1 MDSNQRKA
9 ETLVE
14 AIPYIQKYNGKII
27 VIKYGGH
34 SMDSAEV
41 KKSIMEDVVM
51 LNLLGI
57 NIVVIHGGGPEIDK
71 EMLKKGIKPKFLD
84 GLRIT
89 DKYSLKII
97 IGVCRKINHGL
108 VSLIT
113 RKRCKAEGL
122 FGNHGILAA
131 KQKNK
136 KLGFVG
142 DITHVNTKPI
152 LSALKNGNVAIISHL
167 GYDSKGNIYNINAD
181 TAASAIAVALHAEK
195 FTIMT
200 NVKGV
205 MEDGKFYSH
214 LNIWQASKKINDG
227 VITKGMIPKV
237 KACIEAVKRG
247 CPKAHIIDGT
257 QKHSLLIEIFTNEG
271 IGTEI
276 VKNNN

>member
-1 MDSNQRKA
+1 MDTNQRKA
-9 ETLVE
+9 ETLTE
-14 AIPYIQKYNGKII
+14 AIQYIQKYNGKII

-41 KKSIMEDVVM
+41 KKSIMEDVVL

-71 EMLKKGIKPKFLD
+71 EMLKKGIKPKFLG

-89 DKYSLKII
+89 DKNSIKII
-97 IGVCRKINHGL
+97 IDVCKKINSEL
-108 VSLIT
+108 VSLI
-113 RKRCKAEGL
+113 KSKGCKADGL
-122 FGNHGILAA
+122 FGNQGILKA

-152 LSALKNGNVAIISHL
+152 FEALKKNSIIIVSHL
-167 GYDSKGNIYNINAD
+167 GYDADGSIYNINAD
-181 TAASAIAVALHAEK
+181 TAASAIAIALKAEK

-205 MEDGKFYSH
+205 MEDGKFHSH
-214 LNIWQASKKINDG
+214 LTIGEISKKIKDG

-237 KACIEAVKRG
+237 RACIDAVKKG

-257 QKHSLLIEIFTNEG
+257 LKHSLLIEIFTNKG

-276 VKNNN
+276 VK